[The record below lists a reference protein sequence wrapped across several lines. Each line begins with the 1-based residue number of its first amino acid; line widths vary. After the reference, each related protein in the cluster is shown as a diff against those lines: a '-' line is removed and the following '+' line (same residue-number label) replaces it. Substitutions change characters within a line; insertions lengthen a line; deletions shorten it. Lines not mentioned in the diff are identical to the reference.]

1 MDVTSKF
8 PANPCLA
15 DAKLFLFYQDLI
27 KTQERI
33 RKLVPGFKFNLGFSG
48 KYFHRGTW
56 EENEGDDTILG
67 KQQCLHECHLLWS
80 L

>member
-1 MDVTSKF
+1 MYICF
-8 PANPCLA
+8 
-15 DAKLFLFYQDLI
+15 FFYQDLI

-33 RKLVPGFKFNLGFSG
+33 RELVPGFKFNLGFSG

-67 KQQCLHECHLLWS
+67 KQFYRFQIKLHKNC
-80 L
+80 